1 MYSDMHRTGN
11 YPVIISVVL
20 VSLICSLFFFS
31 CGGGSS
37 SEPQDGNNQPQDGDT
52 RGTILDMISS
62 STSPDSDG
70 DYLPDDVEEYL
81 GTDPYDRDTDHD
93 GIPDFVEIFGP
104 GLVDENAVLTDENG
118 NGLISA
124 LDRDD
129 NGDDINDGE
138 QVDSDEDGISNYL
151 EYYGFTYNW
160 MSGQYT
166 PWDGEDFSVEYF
178 KTDPH
183 QKSTDQDPFDDNV
196 EVTGVNMDV
205 SVKDPGDKPMVP
217 AYPDIYVRLEGYS
230 VTLNQ
235 EITWTEGSSLANGTT
250 WERTAE
256 SNHSNTTEKNW
267 EIGVSSTA
275 SFGMTGPS
283 GSVTY
288 HANYGESYGSTSGS
302 SYSVASGGSI
312 TSEQNWS
319 RASMSNPTDA
329 AHIKLFLK
337 VYNKGTAVASSVI
350 PTITLKIGGHNIAT
364 FEQGNAQINLLEP
377 GGVYPETPG
386 VYWVVDSIDTGA
398 GIAPISLTLGEL
410 KALENGAP
418 ISITLTQMTANV
430 MLRNTQTGA
439 YESVGDWNEYMAR
452 IKAVSANLFFDI
464 GDGNMDRSY
473 VYADDSITSP
483 IVTLGDAM
491 VWTAGGRQD
500 PSTGDIFITYYD
512 ERSGSYQ
519 ETSID
524 GWHFA
529 MDGGTYEANGFTA
542 ADPMPAGF
550 NIAAL
555 RLNPHSVVVAKAPRD
570 HVPGAG
576 DIPEI
581 LAAYFDPTTESV
593 TAVASD
599 YNGIA
604 SVEFIDKLE
613 NARPMQEDIPGSSFY
628 VYAPAHDS
636 VNYPDGYEF
645 NGAERV
651 RVTNVNGDSTERL
664 FIQVYTPPVPE
675 PPVFTSVSVDL
686 ALHKLYAHVESDT
699 PLDAAPAFVRAYSD
713 IFQSPNF
720 QDGYCEMTRVS
731 NWFEDPTGWVCDL
744 DPAWITFAQ
753 IAGTTV
759 VAYAGPDL
767 MAYRDVTDADQFI
780 HTNGEGI
787 MWSMIDRSNGFCWPN
802 NYKEVFDAI
811 DLDTGDPY
819 WYGSASYLGRYFSLP
834 SQPGYGA
841 VDAWIKG
848 WDENR
853 LDFYFSIDSVYYGKD
868 GDPGV
873 DFNAIT
879 RGDIQGKLLTPP
891 DETTG
896 MTDYNI
902 TRVAGGI
909 YVYKTVDGRYGKL
922 RLNNF
927 SWYWG
932 GNTIH
937 GIYLPCVATGGVDYR
952 FVTFQP

>member
-1 MYSDMHRTGN
+1 
-11 YPVIISVVL
+11 
-20 VSLICSLFFFS
+20 
-31 CGGGSS
+31 
-37 SEPQDGNNQPQDGDT
+37 
-52 RGTILDMISS
+52 MISS
-62 STSPDSDG
+62 STEPDSDG
-70 DYLPDDVEEYL
+70 DFLPDDVEAYL
-81 GTDPYDRDTDHD
+81 GTNPDDRDTDHD
-93 GIPDFVEIFGP
+93 GIPDFVEIFGT
-104 GLVDENAVLTDENG
+104 GLVDETAPIPDQNGDGVIAAVDQ
-118 NGLISA
+118 
-124 LDRDD
+124 DD
-129 NGDDINDGE
+129 NSDGINDGQ
-138 QVDSDEDGISNYL
+138 QVDSDGDGISNYL

-160 MSGQYT
+160 MSGEYA
-166 PWDGEDFSVEYF
+166 PWDGTDYSVEYF

-196 EVTGVNMDV
+196 EVTDVNMDV
-205 SVKDPGDKPMVP
+205 SVKEPGNLPMVP

-235 EITWTEGSSLANGTT
+235 DITWTEGSSLAQGTT
-250 WERTAE
+250 WERTAA
-256 SNHSNTTEKNW
+256 SSHSNTTEKNW
-267 EIGVSSTA
+267 EVGVSTTA
-275 SFGMTGPS
+275 SFGTSFG

-288 HANYGESYGSTSGS
+288 HANYGEKYGSTSGS
-302 SYSVASGGSI
+302 SNSVSSGGSI
-312 TSEQNWS
+312 LSEQNWS
-319 RASMSNPTDA
+319 RAATSNPTDA

-337 VYNKGTAVASSVI
+337 VYNKGTAVASNVI
-350 PTITLKIGGHNIAT
+350 PTITLKVGGHNIAT

-410 KALENGAP
+410 RALESSAP
-418 ISITLTQMTANV
+418 ISITLTQMAADV
-430 MLRNTQTGA
+430 MLRNTETGA

-452 IKAVSANLFFDI
+452 IKAVSANLFFDR
-464 GDGNMDRSY
+464 GDGNFIRSY
-473 VYADDSITSP
+473 VYAGDSLTSP

-512 ERSGSYQ
+512 EKSDSYL

-529 MDGGTYEANGFTA
+529 VDGGTYEANGFTA

-550 NIAAL
+550 NITGL
-555 RLNPHSVVVAKAPRD
+555 RLNPSSVVVAKAPRD
-570 HVPGAG
+570 QVPDEGTLP
-576 DIPEI
+576 DI
-581 LAAYFDPTTESV
+581 LAAYYDPTTESV

-604 SVEFIDKLE
+604 SVEFVDKME
-613 NARPMQEDIPGSSFY
+613 NARLMQEDIPGSSFY
-628 VYAPAHDS
+628 VYAPSHDS
-636 VNYPDGYEF
+636 ANYPNGYEF

-664 FIQVYTPPVPE
+664 FIQVYTPPTPQ
-675 PPVFTSVSVDL
+675 PPVITSVSVDL
-686 ALHKLYAHVESDT
+686 QLHKLYAHVESDT
-699 PLDAAPAFVRAYSD
+699 PLDAAPAFVRAYGD
-713 IFQSPNF
+713 VFQSPNYGN
-720 QDGYCEMTRVS
+720 GYCEMTRVS

-744 DPAWITFAQ
+744 DPAWITFPQ

-767 MAYRDVTDADQFI
+767 TAYREVTEADQYV
-780 HTNGEGI
+780 HTVGQGI
-787 MWSMIDRSNGFCWPN
+787 MWAMRDRVNGFCLPN
-802 NYKEVFDAI
+802 NYREVFDAI

-819 WYGSASYLGRYFSLP
+819 WYKSASYLASTFALNI
-834 SQPGYGA
+834 QTGYEA
-841 VDAWIKG
+841 VDAWIKI

-853 LDFYFSIDSVYYGKD
+853 VDWYFSIDSAYYGKD

-891 DETTG
+891 DPTTG
-896 MTDYNI
+896 VTDYLI

-909 YVYKTVDGRYGKL
+909 YVFKTVDGRYGKL